1 MKGNKKIL
9 VIAILLLLI
18 SVGFTTYAIYRSTT
32 TATGTVGI
40 AAWHVEIDDNDIDTN
55 ATMTL
60 TLDNITWTTQ
70 TSAVDDKIAPGSE
83 GYVEI
88 PVDATGS
95 EVPVIIEAAIDTA
108 NMTLPT
114 GMTATVDAASQKINY
129 AASNMVGA
137 VRINIVWTGTTADAP
152 AKDTSD
158 KAAATAGTVSIPVTL
173 TARQALS
180 GE

>member
-32 TATGTVGI
+32 TATGTVAI
-40 AAWHVEIDDNDIDTN
+40 AAWQVEVDGNDIDTN

-60 TLDNITWTTQ
+60 TLDNIHWTTQ
-70 TSAVDDKIAPGSE
+70 TSAVDGKIAPGSE

-88 PVDATGS
+88 PIDATGS
-95 EVPVIIEAAIDTA
+95 EVDVIVTAQIDTA

-114 GMTATVDAASQKINY
+114 GMTATLEDNSVTIDYDDTDMSGVIR
-129 AASNMVGA
+129 V
-137 VRINIVWTGTTADAP
+137 NIAWTGTLSDTP
-152 AKDTSD
+152 TKDTSD
-158 KAAATAGTVSIPVTL
+158 KAAATTGTVSIPVTL
-173 TARQALS
+173 TARQKVA